1 MQQKSGLKYMV
12 LEKKITAM
20 REELDVK
27 DAQMHDIVKV
37 TQSSDRGIFE
47 TNMIQIQRLI
57 GLISSVPTS
66 FWCFIQIFFLEITG
80 PLLKVLSDKKLS
92 DVRNVIKDQNMR
104 IARLE
109 RQITQMRQRR
119 EWGDVSSVEDSQS
132 KHSRTSSSSSS
143 VSSSSSSES
152 SESRSVS
159 HGSRSSASEKSITR

>member
-1 MQQKSGLKYMV
+1 MISSRWLNLLIEVYLKPIWY
-12 LEKKITAM
+12 
-20 REELDVK
+20 
-27 DAQMHDIVKV
+27 
-37 TQSSDRGIFE
+37 
-47 TNMIQIQRLI
+47 NIQRFMI
-57 GLISSVPTS
+57 TSVPTS
-66 FWCFIQIFFLEITG
+66 FWCSIQIFFLEITG